1 MELMQG
7 CTPLSRVLRLRSYL
21 LLLQALLNKTSMH
34 HPDYESLTAAVAVR
48 GRGSAAS
55 ASDTKWLT
63 PAAASPLCLRS
74 LLLQSV
80 KKTAEIINRK
90 KAESERF
97 QAFVELQAKLTGL
110 APKFEPL
117 VKPNQ
122 ER

>member
-1 MELMQG
+1 MAHTRRG
-7 CTPLSRVLRLRSYL
+7 KS
-21 LLLQALLNKTSMH
+21 
-34 HPDYESLTAAVAVR
+34 SLPAH
-48 GRGSAAS
+48 SA
-55 ASDTKWLT
+55 
-63 PAAASPLCLRS
+63 
-74 LLLQSV
+74 LQSV